1 MVCVLRVS
9 VSSRDLPDG
18 QKPIH
23 YIGAVFIGAVF
34 DDLYVHLSR
43 EVP

>member
-23 YIGAVFIGAVF
+23 YIGAVF